1 MYNVLFHYFIYPSYS
16 YYQYDVRYSALYVYY
31 FHYCI
36 VFQETIESSINVHV
50 NDGRI
55 YISLVTDGTL
65 KSIYQRRA
73 LHYSSMT
80 IVMSVIVHLFFTRYL
95 SFSPRST
102 VSTQRYLVI
111 LIHKR

>member
-1 MYNVLFHYFIYPSYS
+1 MYLFIISFIPIILIINTT
-16 YYQYDVRYSALYVYY
+16 YDTLPYVFII
-31 FHYCI
+31 FHYCL
-36 VFQETIESSINVHV
+36 VFQATIESSINVHV

-55 YISLVTDGTL
+55 YISLVSDGTL